1 MDKRYDEH
9 YVRSVVTL
17 GDSRNVYTNQAIFTS
32 KKIKLVEKGTK
43 IDSSLFDRLV
53 SHKLI
58 PKIDDC
64 LSVENGITPDS
75 LRMYAQDLL
84 DKDPGMAV
92 LRGQR
97 SIRERMLNA
106 FADINL
112 LAPLAFKLTVA
123 STQRP
128 EVFDHSIRVA
138 LISLYLGRKSA
149 FLSEREMAL
158 LATAAVF
165 HDLGI
170 LHVSPELM
178 QPGRRLGESERHH
191 LYAHPITGFMI
202 LSEYPE
208 YHPDISRTVFEHHER
223 LDGSG
228 YPRGLKEEEICF
240 GAQILMLAEVV
251 NTVFE
256 RTPASQNLAKL
267 SILLRLNL
275 KKFNPELCNH
285 LITILDDIKNDAPV
299 VNDEARPIAEP
310 AKIEPRLVEIAQI
323 FQDWR
328 SASQHV
334 SDNLGEHG
342 PDSLW
347 SIIDLRIADLKRT
360 LLYTGFDLEQPKA
373 LVDILRDD
381 PEALS
386 ELDILIGETRWQL
399 AEIIYEVHRRIRDM
413 TDSLTA
419 LQPSIVS
426 WLERSRKIIEQN

>member
-9 YVRSVVTL
+9 YVKSVVTL
-17 GDSRNVYTNQAIFTS
+17 GDSRNVYANQAIFTS

-64 LSVENGITPDS
+64 LSIENGITPER
-75 LRMYAQDLL
+75 LREYAQNLL
-84 DKDPGMAV
+84 DNDPGMAV

-106 FADINL
+106 FSDINL

-138 LISLYLGRKSA
+138 LISLYLGRKGA

-208 YHPDISRTVFEHHER
+208 YHPDVSRTVFEHHER

-228 YPRGLKEEEICF
+228 YPRGLKEDEICF

-256 RTPASQNLAKL
+256 RTPASQSLAKL

-275 KKFNPELCNH
+275 NKFNPELCNQ

-299 VNDEARPIAEP
+299 ANDPSRPLVEP
-310 AKIEPRLVEIAQI
+310 VTLEPRLIEIAQI
-323 FQDWR
+323 FQDWK

-334 SDNLGEHG
+334 SDKLGEHR

-360 LLYTGFDLEQPKA
+360 LLHTGFNLDQPA
-373 LVDILRDD
+373 DLVDVLRED

-399 AEIIYEVHRRIRDM
+399 AEIIYEVHRRMSNM
-413 TDSLTA
+413 TESLEA
-419 LQPSIVS
+419 LQPSILS
-426 WLERSRKIIEQN
+426 WLERSKKVIELN

>member
-17 GDSRNVYTNQAIFTS
+17 GDSRDVYTNQAIFTS

-43 IDSSLFDRLV
+43 IDSSLYDRLV

-64 LSVENGITPDS
+64 LSVENGITSES
-75 LRMYAQDLL
+75 LRKYAQDLL

-92 LRGQR
+92 LSRQR

-106 FADINL
+106 FSDINL

-149 FLSEREMAL
+149 FFSGKEMAS

-170 LHVSPELM
+170 LHVSRELM

-228 YPRGLKEEEICF
+228 YPRGLKEDEICF

-256 RTPASQNLAKL
+256 RTPASQSLAKL
-267 SILLRLNL
+267 SILLRMNL
-275 KKFNPELCNH
+275 KKFNSDICNN
-285 LITILDDIKNDAPV
+285 LVTILNDIKNDVPV
-299 VNDEARPIAEP
+299 VNDESRPFAEP
-310 AKIEPRLVEIAQI
+310 AKLKSRLIEVSQI
-323 FQDWR
+323 FQDWK
-328 SASQHV
+328 SASLCV
-334 SDNLGEHG
+334 SDNSGKHS

-347 SIIDLRIADLKRT
+347 SIIDVRIADLKRT
-360 LLYTGFDLEQPKA
+360 LLPTGFDLEQPET
-373 LVDILRDD
+373 LVDILRGD

-399 AEIIYEVHRRIRDM
+399 AEIIYEVHRRISDM
-413 TDSLTA
+413 TESLAA

-426 WLERSRKIIEQN
+426 WLEQSKKIIKQS